1 MNQPF
6 ARSKRVGRIM
16 TKKRA
21 SAAVVALNV
30 VVLWCGVG
38 YVGLAMGAMHLGE
51 VMHDIH
57 CQDHR

>member
-1 MNQPF
+1 
-6 ARSKRVGRIM
+6 M

-21 SAAVVALNV
+21 SPVVMALN

-38 YVGLAMGAMHLGE
+38 YVGLAIVAMHLGE

-57 CQDHR
+57 CLDHR

>member
-1 MNQPF
+1 
-6 ARSKRVGRIM
+6 M

-21 SAAVVALNV
+21 WPVVMALN

-38 YVGLAMGAMHLGE
+38 YVGLAMAAMYFGQ

-57 CQDHR
+57 CLDHR